1 MIINK
6 QEAQIYNMPPGFNI
20 RMVNK
25 NDLPA
30 LQELYL
36 YLYDT
41 EVVPITSEAMQLWE
55 DILNDPSYHI
65 LIGEESGKIVS
76 SVTLVIIKNLT
87 LQMKPNAIIENIVT
101 SPPYRN
107 KGYARLLLNK
117 AIEMAKEKNCYSIM
131 FVSGSKNDEN
141 LRFYQNSGFSNTE
154 KAAFVMKL

>member
-1 MIINK
+1 
-6 QEAQIYNMPPGFNI
+6 MPLGFNI

-36 YLYDT
+36 NLYDT

-55 DILNDPSYHI
+55 DILKDPDYHI

-87 LQMKPNAIIENIVT
+87 GQMKPNAIIENIVT
-101 SPPYRN
+101 YPDYRN
-107 KGYARLLLNK
+107 RGYARLLINK
-117 AIEMAKEKNCYSIM
+117 AIEMAKEKNCHRVM
-131 FVSGSKNDEN
+131 FVSGSKNESN

-154 KAAFVMKL
+154 KSAFVKIL